1 MEQQK
6 RKRRTKKDSDY
17 ISSEELFNEVIKCQE
32 LGRVNDTLGMM
43 FLTLATRYGTK
54 PNFSGYS
61 YLDEMISTGVTACI
75 ASLHKFN
82 AEKSTNAFAYFT
94 QVIHT
99 SFLQVLNKEKK
110 HQMIRDKSMIE
121 AELMPSFDYQDR
133 MKEEMSH
140 DEPNT
145 TGEDKSTTDN

>member
-1 MEQQK
+1 MTDLPKK

-17 ISSEELFNEVIKCQE
+17 ISSEELFNEVMKCQAE
-32 LGRVNDTLGMM
+32 GRVSDKLGQM

-61 YLDEMISTGVTACI
+61 YLDEMISSGVVACI

-82 AEKSTNAFAYFT
+82 AEKSTNAFAYYT

-110 HQMIRDKSMIE
+110 HQMIRDKSMVE
-121 AELMPSFDYQDR
+121 ANLNPSFAYQESTKDG
-133 MKEEMSH
+133 EE
-140 DEPNT
+140 E
-145 TGEDKSTTDN
+145 

>member
-1 MEQQK
+1 MIDLPKK

-17 ISSEELFNEVIKCQE
+17 ISSEELFNEVLRCQAE
-32 LGRVNDTLGMM
+32 GRVNNVLGQM

-61 YLDEMISTGVTACI
+61 YLDEMISSGVVACI
-75 ASLHKFN
+75 ASLNKFN
-82 AEKSTNAFAYFT
+82 PEKTTNAFAYYT

-110 HQMIRDKSMIE
+110 HQMIRDKSMVE
-121 AELMPSFDYQDR
+121 ANLNPSFAYNDLLVD
-133 MKEEMSH
+133 H
-140 DEPNT
+140 N
-145 TGEDKSTTDN
+145 EDNATANADQGTS